1 MEFVADD
8 PSRIMQQPT
17 DVYIG
22 GVKATMFFSSDALL
36 GPTREVWFL
45 HGGYLFEVTTYK
57 DQDQWLAAV
66 MSMGRASRT
75 KTPGGARGGRCRCRC
90 LGPSRGAAM

>member
-1 MEFVADD
+1 
-8 PSRIMQQPT
+8 MQQPT

-57 DQDQWLAAV
+57 DQDQWLAAI
-66 MSMGRASRT
+66 MSTWQWLPTSSP
-75 KTPGGARGGRCRCRC
+75 TPV
-90 LGPSRGAAM
+90 AATSTTQ